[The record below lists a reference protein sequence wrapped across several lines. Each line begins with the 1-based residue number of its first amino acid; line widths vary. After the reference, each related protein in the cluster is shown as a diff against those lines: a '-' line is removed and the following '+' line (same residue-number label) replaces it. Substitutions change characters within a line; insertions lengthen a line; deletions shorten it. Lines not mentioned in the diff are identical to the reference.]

1 MKGKAFSGH
10 LLLVGSISDQ
20 PETSSTPLLNTVK
33 KVTELLGFFFFF
45 FFGRILGFCFERIM
59 YRFLFLC
66 FVLFFFF
73 FSFIER

>member
-33 KVTELLGFFFFF
+33 KLRELLGFFFFF
-45 FFGRILGFCFERIM
+45 FFLGRILGFCFERIM
-59 YRFLFLC
+59 
-66 FVLFFFF
+66 
-73 FSFIER
+73 

>member
-33 KVTELLGFFFFF
+33 KLRKLLGFFFFF
-45 FFGRILGFCFERIM
+45 FLVEYLVFASRG
-59 YRFLFLC
+59 
-66 FVLFFFF
+66 
-73 FSFIER
+73 